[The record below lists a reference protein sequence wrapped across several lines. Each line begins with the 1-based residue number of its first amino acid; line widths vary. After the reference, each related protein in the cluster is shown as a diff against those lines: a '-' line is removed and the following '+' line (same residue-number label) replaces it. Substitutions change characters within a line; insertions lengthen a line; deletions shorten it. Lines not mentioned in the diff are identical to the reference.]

1 MLSGS
6 ALGKAWVLHEVMSKD
21 SLFTNFDLPWMR
33 YKGIRGR
40 WDLSG
45 FIKRDKCP

>member
-21 SLFTNFDLPWMR
+21 TLFTNFDLPWMR
-33 YKGIRGR
+33 YRGDQR
-40 WDLSG
+40 EVRPSG